1 VIAWGEKVRAF
12 ALHFLI
18 TLALS
23 ACAAALVFLIWFPAP
38 FATMLGGTK
47 LFGILLM
54 CDLGLGPLTSF
65 IIYNSKKSRRA
76 LLFDYTIVG
85 IVQLGAFIYGLHAV
99 ANTRPV
105 FIAFVKDRLEVVSA
119 DEIDDADLAQGASG
133 YRERP
138 RWRPQLVGTQ
148 APQDPEERN
157 RVMFSAA
164 LAGKDYSVLPAY
176 YVAYEKNLPE
186 IKQRALPVSQL
197 EMRHPDAKPLVAT
210 ALTQIRMPVEK
221 LVWVPV
227 KHRRGFWT
235 ALLDPE
241 TGRPVYWLPL
251 DPY

>member
-38 FATMLGGTK
+38 FAKMLGGTK

-105 FIAFVKDRLEVVSA
+105 FIAFVKDRLDVVSA
-119 DEIDDADLAQGASG
+119 DEIEDADLAQGAAG

-148 APQDPEERN
+148 APQDSQERAK
-157 RVMFSAA
+157 VLFSAME
-164 LAGKDYSVLPAY
+164 GKDYSMLPAY
-176 YVAYEKNLPE
+176 YVSYEQNLPQ
-186 IKQRALPVSQL
+186 IKARALPVSEL
-197 EMRHPDAKPLVAT
+197 ERRNSAAKSLLAE
-210 ALTQIRMPVEK
+210 AQTQIRVPIEK

-235 ALLDPE
+235 ALLDAE

>member
-1 VIAWGEKVRAF
+1 MIAWREKVRAF

-65 IIYNSKKSRRA
+65 IIYNSRKSRRA
-76 LLFDYTIVG
+76 LLFDYTVVG
-85 IVQLGAFIYGLHAV
+85 IVQLGAFLYGLHAV

-105 FIAFVKDRLEVVSA
+105 FIAFVKDRLDVISA
-119 DEIDDADLAQGASG
+119 DEIDDADLAQGAAG

-148 APQDPEERN
+148 APQDKDERAK
-157 RVMFSAA
+157 VLFSAME
-164 LAGKDYSVLPAY
+164 GKDYSMLPAY
-176 YVAYEKNLPE
+176 YVSYEQNLPE
-186 IKQRALPVSQL
+186 IKARALPVSEL
-197 EMRHPDAKPLVAT
+197 ERRHSAAKPLLAQ
-210 ALTQIRMPVEK
+210 AQTQLRVPIEK

-235 ALLDPE
+235 ALLDAE